1 MYIEHVEI
9 GNFRK
14 LQSVRVDFAE
24 ATTVFV
30 GANNSGK
37 TSAMVALRRF
47 LVDRTDYSINDFT
60 LSNWAKLDN
69 LGGNWE
75 KEKEEEKEEE
85 PDFGWDAVLPHLDLW
100 LSVPMDELHYVQ
112 KILPTL
118 DWTDKEPIGVRLR
131 DQPKDV
137 LALKQ

>member
-1 MYIEHVEI
+1 MHIEHVEI

-47 LVDRTDYSINDFT
+47 LVDRTDFSINDFT

-69 LGGNWE
+69 LGGTWE
-75 KEKEEEKEEE
+75 KAISGEQEQAF
-85 PDFGWDAVLPHLDLW
+85 DWDAVLPHLDLW
-100 LSVPMDELHYVQ
+100 LDVPLEELHY
-112 KILPTL
+112 
-118 DWTDKEPIGVRLR
+118 
-131 DQPKDV
+131 
-137 LALKQ
+137 

>member
-37 TSAMVALRRF
+37 
-47 LVDRTDYSINDFT
+47 
-60 LSNWAKLDN
+60 K
-69 LGGNWE
+69 
-75 KEKEEEKEEE
+75 
-85 PDFGWDAVLPHLDLW
+85 
-100 LSVPMDELHYVQ
+100 
-112 KILPTL
+112 
-118 DWTDKEPIGVRLR
+118 
-131 DQPKDV
+131 
-137 LALKQ
+137 